1 MIAHTRTTG
10 ALRSV
15 VVALTLALT
24 GASLMT
30 NPAAA
35 QTQAASPTVTGTLV
49 ILTVKQGVAR
59 EQVMAVMPAEVR
71 ATVQLYLGGKIR
83 QWYSRSDGRGAVF
96 LLDTK
101 DVAEAEAIM
110 DGLPLGKEHLMEHD
124 YIPRGPL
131 QPLALLMA
139 KPAAMKGA
147 Q

>member
-71 ATVQLYLGGKIR
+71 ATR
-83 QWYSRSDGRGAVF
+83 C
-96 LLDTK
+96 
-101 DVAEAEAIM
+101 
-110 DGLPLGKEHLMEHD
+110 
-124 YIPRGPL
+124 L
-131 QPLALLMA
+131 QKLERVPE
-139 KPAAMKGA
+139 
-147 Q
+147 